1 MRLFYF
7 KEKNYTLDE
16 LRKRRNDLSKVFHPD
31 VNKDKDA
38 IEKMQSIQEEYDF
51 VKKNLKE
58 KIKQA
63 PIQEPEPNKEFL
75 KRAAQNIFHAL
86 TNANGVD
93 YDLLSETIQKIPN
106 ERLKAVSTMYFNQY
120 GFDLVSHIN
129 KLVKDKKIKKIITLT
144 IKASTGDLN
153 AFELYS
159 FFKLF

>member
-38 IEKMQSIQEEYDF
+38 KEKMQTILDEYDF

-63 PIQEPEPNKEFL
+63 PIQEPNKDFL

-93 YDLLSETIQKIPN
+93 YNLLSETIQKIPN
-106 ERLKAVSTMYFNQY
+106 ERLKAVSTTYFNQY
-120 GFDLVSHIN
+120 GFDLVNHIN
-129 KLVKDKKIKKIITLT
+129 KLVKDKKVKKIITLT